1 MAGFVSL
8 TWLGGLAAE
17 SCDDA
22 HGVGA
27 ALDHL
32 LAEAALPRPSL

>member
-22 HGVGA
+22 HGVGK
-27 ALDHL
+27 ALNHL
-32 LAEAALPRPSL
+32 LAEAPHPRLSL